1 MLDNGSYK
9 LVSKCISA
17 IVTVSANSVDS
28 DLECTSRIYFDNV
41 TLTLRH
47 RNHANTITSV
57 IDLCLGSFCD
67 LNCYS
72 KHFQTLI
79 LVSEDQ
85 VTLLV
90 LYAYELATE
99 LNCLT
104 PVPADNM
111 ELFRT

>member
-28 DLECTSRIYFDNV
+28 DLGCTSKIYFDNV

-57 IDLCLGSFCD
+57 ITAKQTIVNEVYVYFFNKISLKQYFIEKYILHLFC
-67 LNCYS
+67 
-72 KHFQTLI
+72 
-79 LVSEDQ
+79 
-85 VTLLV
+85 
-90 LYAYELATE
+90 
-99 LNCLT
+99 
-104 PVPADNM
+104 
-111 ELFRT
+111 